1 MNGVFLIINY
11 KDMKIENF
19 GEKQMKLFNR
29 KPKDKIKVAT
39 AFTLKGLTKQV
50 IQLEQKGFIKQGEI
64 QSVMFDGTNMGFQ
77 QAMIKKA
84 SK

>member
-1 MNGVFLIINY
+1 
-11 KDMKIENF
+11 
-19 GEKQMKLFNR
+19 MKLFNR

-50 IQLEQKGFIKQGEI
+50 IRLEQKGFVKQGEI
-64 QSVMFDGTNMGFQ
+64 QSDTFKGTTMGYT

-84 SK
+84 SE

>member
-1 MNGVFLIINY
+1 
-11 KDMKIENF
+11 
-19 GEKQMKLFNR
+19 MKLFNR

-64 QSVMFDGTNMGFQ
+64 QSDTLEGTIIAYK
-77 QAMIKKA
+77 QAMFKKA
-84 SK
+84 SE

>member
-1 MNGVFLIINY
+1 
-11 KDMKIENF
+11 
-19 GEKQMKLFNR
+19 MKLFNR

-39 AFTLKGLTKQV
+39 AVTLKGLTKQV

-64 QSVMFDGTNMGFQ
+64 QRVMFDGTNMGFQ

-84 SK
+84 SE

>member
-1 MNGVFLIINY
+1 
-11 KDMKIENF
+11 
-19 GEKQMKLFNR
+19 MKLFNR

-64 QSVMFDGTNMGFQ
+64 QSDTFKGTTMCYT

-84 SK
+84 SE

>member
-1 MNGVFLIINY
+1 
-11 KDMKIENF
+11 
-19 GEKQMKLFNR
+19 MKLFNR

-39 AFTLKGLTKQV
+39 ALTLKGLTKQV

-64 QSVMFDGTNMGFQ
+64 QSVMIEGTIIAYK

-84 SK
+84 SE

>member
-1 MNGVFLIINY
+1 MLDSMNFFLYNKY
-11 KDMKIENF
+11 IELRKRA
-19 GEKQMKLFNR
+19 KQMKLFNR
-29 KPKDKIKVAT
+29 KPKDKIKVAI

-64 QSVMFDGTNMGFQ
+64 QSAMFEGTNMGFQ

-84 SK
+84 SE

>member
-1 MNGVFLIINY
+1 
-11 KDMKIENF
+11 
-19 GEKQMKLFNR
+19 MKLFNR

-50 IQLEQKGFIKQGEI
+50 IQLEQKGFINQGEI
-64 QSVMFDGTNMGFQ
+64 QSAMFDGTIVAYK

-84 SK
+84 SE

>member
-1 MNGVFLIINY
+1 
-11 KDMKIENF
+11 
-19 GEKQMKLFNR
+19 MKLFNR

-50 IQLEQKGFIKQGEI
+50 IRLEQKGFIKQGEI
-64 QSVMFDGTNMGFQ
+64 RSAMFDGTIMAYK

-84 SK
+84 SE

>member
-1 MNGVFLIINY
+1 
-11 KDMKIENF
+11 
-19 GEKQMKLFNR
+19 MKLFNR

-39 AFTLKGLTKQV
+39 AITLKGLTKQV

-64 QSVMFDGTNMGFQ
+64 QSIMFEGTITAYE

-84 SK
+84 SE

>member
-1 MNGVFLIINY
+1 
-11 KDMKIENF
+11 
-19 GEKQMKLFNR
+19 MKLFNR

-39 AFTLKGLTKQV
+39 AFTLKGLTKQI

-64 QSVMFDGTNMGFQ
+64 QNVILEGTTMVYK

-84 SK
+84 SE

>member
-1 MNGVFLIINY
+1 
-11 KDMKIENF
+11 
-19 GEKQMKLFNR
+19 MKLFNR

-64 QSVMFDGTNMGFQ
+64 QSAMFDGTIIAYK
-77 QAMIKKA
+77 QAMVKKA
-84 SK
+84 SE

>member
-1 MNGVFLIINY
+1 MLDSMNFFLYNKY
-11 KDMKIENF
+11 IELR
-19 GEKQMKLFNR
+19 KRAKHMKLFNR
-29 KPKDKIKVAT
+29 KPKDKIKVAI

-64 QSVMFDGTNMGFQ
+64 QSAMFDGTNMGFQ

-84 SK
+84 SE

>member
-11 KDMKIENF
+11 EDMKIESF
-19 GEKQMKLFNR
+19 GEKTNE
-29 KPKDKIKVAT
+29 I
-39 AFTLKGLTKQV
+39 TKQV

-84 SK
+84 SE

>member
-1 MNGVFLIINY
+1 
-11 KDMKIENF
+11 
-19 GEKQMKLFNR
+19 MKLFNR
-29 KPKDKIKVAT
+29 KPKEKIKVAT

-64 QSVMFDGTNMGFQ
+64 QNVILEGTTMVYKQ
-77 QAMIKKA
+77 VMIKKA

>member
-1 MNGVFLIINY
+1 
-11 KDMKIENF
+11 
-19 GEKQMKLFNR
+19 MKLFNR

-50 IQLEQKGFIKQGEI
+50 IKLEQKGFIKQGEI
-64 QSVMFDGTNMGFQ
+64 QSVMIEGTIIGYE

-84 SK
+84 SE

>member
-1 MNGVFLIINY
+1 
-11 KDMKIENF
+11 
-19 GEKQMKLFNR
+19 MKLFNR
-29 KPKDKIKVAT
+29 KPKNKIKVAT

-50 IQLEQKGFIKQGEI
+50 IQLEQKGFIKRGEI
-64 QSVMFDGTNMGFQ
+64 QSAMFDGTIMAYK

>member
-1 MNGVFLIINY
+1 
-11 KDMKIENF
+11 
-19 GEKQMKLFNR
+19 MKLFNR

-50 IQLEQKGFIKQGEI
+50 IRLEKKGFIKQGEI
-64 QSVMFDGTNMGFQ
+64 QSVMLEGTNMGFQ

-84 SK
+84 SE

>member
-1 MNGVFLIINY
+1 
-11 KDMKIENF
+11 
-19 GEKQMKLFNR
+19 MKLFNR

-64 QSVMFDGTNMGFQ
+64 QSNMIEGNNITFQ

-84 SK
+84 SE

>member
-1 MNGVFLIINY
+1 
-11 KDMKIENF
+11 
-19 GEKQMKLFNR
+19 MKLFNR
-29 KPKDKIKVAT
+29 KPKDKIKVAS

-50 IQLEQKGFIKQGEI
+50 IQLEQKVFIKQGAI

-84 SK
+84 SE